1 MIGISPDKGLAK
13 REKIKN
19 IMSDGQHTG
28 MASYC
33 NALLSAD
40 RGIIDK
46 ARCIYT
52 YLGNITTPLHFNY
65 EKSSELNLGIQT
77 DKT

>member
-1 MIGISPDKGLAK
+1 MLGISPDQGLAK

-19 IMSDGQHTG
+19 IMSDSQHVG

-40 RGIIDK
+40 RRFCDK
-46 ARCIYT
+46 ARAAYK
-52 YLGNITTPLHFNY
+52 YLGNITNALHF
-65 EKSSELNLGIQT
+65 EFKQGGIIAIAIDQSET
-77 DKT
+77 